1 MDINISDM
9 NTMGSPNTR
18 NTGNRGE
25 EEVRHFFSRN
35 GMSVID
41 YPQSQDVGTDLIVD
55 VQLEDSNTGNTLD
68 LGYPVRVQVK
78 TGTSY
83 FSSPGC
89 SLDNNGKEVDG
100 WWFSCDGRHHNY
112 WTRHFDSFLLILVK
126 LNDESDYHE
135 APEMYWQWLDEEGRY
150 CPTRKPITPD
160 GLQNESS
167 QNDMH
172 YKIFIPSSQIVDE
185 GLCDILK
192 EAAYNHWLSTRVASA
207 DIYNFNIEE
216 VPASQQAR
224 YAMLLPDLTA
234 PHVNKGYDHA
244 ISWPEALALC
254 VLHHPSRWSND
265 YYSFADQFEEVPNI
279 KEAKSSSDAGWQF
292 AGWYYDYHFLNG
304 NENPDGFE
312 ELSGLP
318 AELQAARAVI
328 VSARAYHEKQ
338 FHLAIQVI
346 DAAIDGIKAKGID
359 DIDMAWLL
367 IQKGNSL
374 CELAKIDEATSAYAK
389 SQRLTRASKTNETDL
404 TAKLLH
410 SVATVAIYYLQT
422 PPRRDVGGLISAND
436 NELARFS
443 LRREAANFDKL
454 IDERFDAWSPSGDI
468 TFGASGTLLINCQVS
483 LDVSLL
489 SGNVPSYR
497 QSLSQ
502 MAMIELSERGA
513 EGDAAVGYL
522 SALLRAGDAN
532 RLGQALEKIKRT
544 YDPKIVTDFI
554 ERLSPADVT
563 PVTSAAY
570 FKAIVICGEFLS
582 KSRSDEWFAFLI
594 AALEDPII
602 FAKRYTPPGV
612 YRFWPTEAIKC
623 MCSMRYQLSS
633 NVMNRIVNS
642 IISSKVSL
650 EPASSEIRG
659 LLLALN
665 DDPAR
670 TRERITTA
678 GEPIPQWLEPI
689 LSEAFTGVTQEK
701 REAIHRE
708 ILSGNLSHIE
718 QIGSFDSIEPDEI
731 VAIINKGLAILKEI
745 CVQANDGV
753 YTGRSIDYGYL
764 TTYLVTH
771 YPEYSNCDIDR
782 WWDRI
787 IELLEKPL
795 INNREKVSAAK
806 VIISNIMRVPV
817 EQARKIDARGSMILK
832 SVDWGLLPSDGG
844 DERIVLQAMLIAAY
858 GRVRGFDEAIRMAAC
873 DLEGINRYNVSLL
886 EYTANPGLSLLAACS
901 SDDYEI
907 RYKAFETLVSVCC
920 EDERRFKEYSDFFSK
935 RCLSGCSDY
944 ARGLINALYC
954 HQNHDSEAKKLLD
967 KLANS
972 HPSAIVRHHANNLL
986 SR

>member
-25 EEVRHFFSRN
+25 EEVRRFFSRN
-35 GMSVID
+35 CMSVID

-55 VQLEDSNTGNTLD
+55 VQLEDSKTGNTLD

-83 FSSPGC
+83 FSSPGR

-126 LNDESDYHE
+126 LEDETDYRE

-150 CPTRKPITPD
+150 CPTRKPKTSD
-160 GLQNESS
+160 GFQNEST
-167 QNDMH
+167 QNDIH

-192 EAAYNHWLSTRVASA
+192 EAACNHWLSTRVAPA
-207 DIYNFNIEE
+207 DIYNFNIAE

-254 VLHHPSRWSND
+254 VLHHPGRWSND
-265 YYSFADQFEEVPNI
+265 YYSFADQFDEVPNI
-279 KEAKSSSDAGWQF
+279 EEAKSSSDAGWQF
-292 AGWYYDYHFLNG
+292 AGWYYDYRFLNG

-346 DAAIDGIKAKGID
+346 DAAIDGIEAKGID

-374 CELAKIDEATSAYAK
+374 CELAKMDEATSAYAK
-389 SQRLTRASKTNETDL
+389 SQRLTRASKTNQTDL

-422 PPRRDVGGLISAND
+422 PPRGDVGGLISAND

-443 LRREAANFDKL
+443 LRRDAANFDKL
-454 IDERFDAWSPSGDI
+454 IDERFDAWGSSGVI
-468 TFGASGTLLINCQVS
+468 TFGASDTLLINCQVS

-544 YDPKIVTDFI
+544 YDPKIVADFI

-570 FKAIVICGEFLS
+570 FKSILICGEFLS

-594 AALEDPII
+594 AALDDPEK
-602 FAKRYTPPGV
+602 FAKRYNPPGV
-612 YRFWPTEAIKC
+612 FRFWPTEAINC
-623 MCSMRYQLSS
+623 IRSMRYQLSPD
-633 NVMNRIVNS
+633 VMNRIVNS

-659 LLLALN
+659 LILALN
-665 DDPAR
+665 DDSASSS
-670 TRERITTA
+670 EHKTA
-678 GEPIPQWLEPI
+678 SEPIPQWLNSIFSQVAP
-689 LSEAFTGVTQEK
+689 LTQEK
-701 REAIHRE
+701 RKAIHQE
-708 ILSGNLSHIE
+708 ILNGNLSHIG
-718 QIGSFDSIEPDEI
+718 QIGSLDSLEPDEI
-731 VAIINKGLAILKEI
+731 LAIIGEGLTVLKEI
-745 CVQANDGV
+745 CAQADDGV
-753 YTGRSIDYGYL
+753 YAGRSIDYGYL
-764 TTYLVTH
+764 TTYLITH
-771 YPEYSNCDIDR
+771 CAECSDCDPDQ
-782 WWDRI
+782 WWDGI
-787 IELLEKPL
+787 VELLEKRL
-795 INNREKVSAAK
+795 IDNREKMSVAK
-806 VIISNIMRVPV
+806 VITASIMRVPV
-817 EQARKIDARGSMILK
+817 EQAKKIDAHGSTILK
-832 SVDWGLLPSDGG
+832 SMDRGALPFDDG
-844 DERIVLQAMLIAAY
+844 DERIVLQAMLMAAH
-858 GRVRGFDEAIRMAAC
+858 GRVRGFDEAMRMSAFEF
-873 DLEGINRYNVSLL
+873 EGINRYNVSLL
-886 EYTANPGLSLLAACS
+886 EYTANPELALLAACS
-901 SDDYEI
+901 SDDYEL

-920 EDERRFKEYSDFFSK
+920 ENERRYKEYSDYFSK
-935 RCLSGCSDY
+935 KCLSGCSDY
-944 ARGLINALYC
+944 ARGFINALYS
-954 HQNHDSEAKKLLD
+954 HQSYYFEARELLEN
-967 KLANS
+967 LANN
-972 HPSAIVRHHANNLL
+972 HPSAIVRHHANALL
-986 SR
+986 SRQ